1 MPGGLG
7 GRGQCLL
14 GYHVP
19 SHLAVGLEAACD
31 HPFPTSFWKRLSR
44 LMSKVNPEPNV
55 IHVMG
60 CYVLGNPNGEKVQH
74 PASLQ
79 TPFPSQP
86 SHRDPRA
93 WPHQLGLLAPHPR
106 FSPPLSCSA
115 LHSESTPSFQLFQN
129 LRTLMTPYRVIFESP
144 LELSAQGERWAGRPG
159 RGVPAGEAGRGAG
172 RGVPEAGLSPP
183 SPLPPQG
190 SR

>member
-19 SHLAVGLEAACD
+19 SHFGVGLEAACD

-86 SHRDPRA
+86 SHRDPG
-93 WPHQLGLLAPHPR
+93 PGLTSWGFLLPIPASPRRCLALP
-106 FSPPLSCSA
+106 C
-115 LHSESTPSFQLFQN
+115 TQ
-129 LRTLMTPYRVIFESP
+129 
-144 LELSAQGERWAGRPG
+144 
-159 RGVPAGEAGRGAG
+159 
-172 RGVPEAGLSPP
+172 
-183 SPLPPQG
+183 SPLPPFSS
-190 SR
+190 SRTSGPS